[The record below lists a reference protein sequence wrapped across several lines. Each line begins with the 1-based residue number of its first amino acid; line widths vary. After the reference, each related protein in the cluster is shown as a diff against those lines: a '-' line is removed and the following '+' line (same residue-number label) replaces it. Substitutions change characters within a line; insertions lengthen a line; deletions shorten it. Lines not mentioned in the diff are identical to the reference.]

1 MLSELLNGPRAIGL
15 KQSQRAVKEGKAL
28 GAWVAED
35 AEPHVIR
42 PFLALCQQHGVPGVS
57 RGFHGGA
64 GGGLRHR
71 RGRRR
76 SGVAAAIKR
85 SVRSIVYC
93 GFFPGRGKTAPAY
106 GWNKAIICKEVRYA
120 YI

>member
-42 PFLALCQQHGVPGVS
+42 PFLALCQQNGVPVHPVASMGELGAACGIDVGAAVAVS
-57 RGFHGGA
+57 
-64 GGGLRHR
+64 LQ
-71 RGRRR
+71 
-76 SGVAAAIKR
+76 
-85 SVRSIVYC
+85 
-93 GFFPGRGKTAPAY
+93 P
-106 GWNKAIICKEVRYA
+106 
-120 YI
+120 

>member
-42 PFLALCQQHGVPGVS
+42 PFLALCQCIPWLPWGS
-57 RGFHGGA
+57 W
-64 GGGLRHR
+64 
-71 RGRRR
+71 GRP
-76 SGVAAAIKR
+76 AA
-85 SVRSIVYC
+85 S
-93 GFFPGRGKTAPAY
+93 TWAPP
-106 GWNKAIICKEVRYA
+106 
-120 YI
+120 